1 LFGCDD
7 TTPAVTDV
15 PVVLKDIPADAV
27 ADVGNRGDVGNPID
41 VPMTVDVPS
50 GGRVVINEVQA
61 AGDDWVELTNVGGA
75 PVDLGGLVLADSD
88 TSADGGA
95 PRLTD
100 GLTFPVGTSLAPGQY
115 LLVVA
120 DLSDAGTGQQMTCL
134 GDGGPTSCYHAGF
147 GISALRGERIYLI
160 GAGGAEV
167 ATADYPPPTP
177 SRRGAPGDDSRTA
190 LAPLRPPRRPRVR
203 ATRRR
208 DCPLRRAL
216 LEGARAPSKP

>member
-1 LFGCDD
+1 MRMIGYWVALVGLVGCDD

-15 PVVLKDIPADAV
+15 PIVLTDIAADAA
-27 ADVGNRGDVGNPID
+27 ADVGNPVDVDNPVD
-41 VPMTVDVPS
+41 VAMTGDVPS
-50 GGRVVINEVQA
+50 GGRVVINEIQA

-88 TSADGGA
+88 TSVDGGA

-120 DLSDAGTGQQMTCL
+120 DLSDASTGQQMTCL
-134 GDGGPTSCYHAGF
+134 GDGGPTSCYHASF

-167 ATADYPPPTP
+167 AAADYPPNAVAAGRTWGRLPDGTGAFASTAPTP
-177 SRRGAPGDDSRTA
+177 
-190 LAPLRPPRRPRVR
+190 
-203 ATRRR
+203 
-208 DCPLRRAL
+208 
-216 LEGARAPSKP
+216 GARNTAP